1 MRNVSL
7 QVNNDA
13 ILSSQ
18 YNKNMLPN
26 VNERTILIEATIML
40 EKKTSL
46 VKCIIE
52 IANLQ
57 QKLIPQNI
65 FGYQNYI
72 V

>member
-18 YNKNMLPN
+18 YDKNMLPN
-26 VNERTILIEATIML
+26 VNEKNDSHRGYYYVGE
-40 EKKTSL
+40 TSL

-57 QKLIPQNI
+57 QKLIL
-65 FGYQNYI
+65 
-72 V
+72 

>member
-26 VNERTILIEATIML
+26 VNERMILIEATIKF
-40 EKKTSL
+40 EKL
-46 VKCIIE
+46 HW
-52 IANLQ
+52 
-57 QKLIPQNI
+57 
-65 FGYQNYI
+65 
-72 V
+72 